1 MHFSIWCFKDKSA
14 YMVVNDLTPE
24 DLEAFAT
31 LEFEKV
37 LDLKARTKEGAA
49 REFEAW
55 AKAQQP
61 DARVEY
67 SSQRDIQNEIM
78 RKLT

>member
-1 MHFSIWCFKDKSA
+1 MYSIWCFKDKSA

-24 DLEAFAT
+24 DLEAFDT

-37 LDLKARTKEGAA
+37 MDLKARTKEGAA

-55 AKAQQP
+55 AKNKQP
-61 DARVEY
+61 DARVEHVD
-67 SSQRDIQNEIM
+67 QRALQHEIM